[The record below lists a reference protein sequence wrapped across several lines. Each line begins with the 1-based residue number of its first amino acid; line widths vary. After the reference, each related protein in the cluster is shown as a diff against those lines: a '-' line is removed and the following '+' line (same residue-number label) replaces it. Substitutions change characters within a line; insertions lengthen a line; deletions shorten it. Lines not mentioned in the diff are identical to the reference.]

1 MCKFFK
7 EATMNTPISPSLNKL
22 SLHAKLSY
30 YAINSCHHH
39 FYPNLNSKPIK
50 SISQIS
56 LDIYYIYFIDDKS
69 LKVNVAKNYILSTK
83 TIRFVASSNRTINN
97 QGTKSPLMTITVQ
110 QRQIKLR
117 KTFSRSSLF
126 YAIVITWEPKHIQS
140 KAH

>member
-1 MCKFFK
+1 MF
-7 EATMNTPISPSLNKL
+7 
-22 SLHAKLSY
+22 
-30 YAINSCHHH
+30 
-39 FYPNLNSKPIK
+39 
-50 SISQIS
+50 QIS
-56 LDIYYIYFIDDKS
+56 FHIHNIYFVEFKIKES
-69 LKVNVAKNYILSTK
+69 YCCQNYISLTK

-97 QGTKSPLMTITVQ
+97 QGTKPPFITITVQ